1 MFAGCQAIKNANLSE
16 EDGMLSIMQE
26 NGNICLQQSSMMASY
41 QHLIVPDKNLS
52 WKDLLQ
58 DKNVFLECIA
68 KGGWPEI
75 YLKMF
80 TNFYCT
86 LGLCSG
92 LRQAHG
98 FGERILVLYH
108 ARARRE

>member
-41 QHLIVPDKNLS
+41 QHLIIPDKNLS